1 MMRVKMFDAN
11 DFRDFVNENI
21 RDEEILEKVQMITNK
36 NLEELIEP
44 NVNRTEISKIMEQAF
59 IKTIDDIRNLD
70 DK

>member
-1 MMRVKMFDAN
+1 MRVKMFDAN
-11 DFRDFVNENI
+11 DFRYFVNENI

>member
-1 MMRVKMFDAN
+1 MRVKMFDAN

>member
-44 NVNRTEISKIMEQAF
+44 NVNRTEISKIMEQPF